1 MIRVLLVEDDAEFR
15 SNLGQWLA
23 RAGFAVSEAADGGE
37 ALARLR
43 EAPCD
48 VVVTDLCMPRCSG
61 IELLDALEG
70 ERFSGEVVFLT
81 GQGSLETAIAA
92 LRGGRA
98 FDYMLKPLRDLSGFR
113 ATLER
118 AAARARIRADEAR
131 RQGDTGPALLPERDH
146 EILLLVGQGLD
157 NREIGA
163 RLGISERTVRNRLS
177 MLYERLGVANR
188 TQAVLWGQARG
199 LL

>member
-1 MIRVLLVEDDAEFR
+1 MIRVLLVEDDADFR
-15 SNLGQWLA
+15 ANLGRWLA
-23 RAGFAVSEAADGGE
+23 RAGFAVGEAADGGE

-43 EAPCD
+43 EAPYD
-48 VVVTDLCMPRCSG
+48 VVVTDLCMPHCSG
-61 IELLDALEG
+61 LELLDALDG
-70 ERFSGEVVFLT
+70 ERFCGEVVFLT
-81 GQGSLETAIAA
+81 GQGSLETAVAA

-118 AAARARIRADEAR
+118 AAARARTRADEAR
-131 RQGDTGPALLPERDH
+131 LQSDSGPALLPERDQ

-157 NREIGA
+157 NREIAA

-177 MLYERLGVANR
+177 MLYDRLGVANR

-199 LL
+199 LI